1 MPDHDP
7 NCIFCKIA
15 RHEIPADVVYE
26 DAAMIAFRD
35 LNPQAPVH
43 ILVIPVRHLAS
54 LNEAS
59 AEPALL
65 GTLLATA
72 QRIAAQQGL
81 AERGYRIVNNIGA
94 DGGQSVGHLHFHL
107 LGGRSLG
114 WPPG

>member
-7 NCIFCKIA
+7 NCIFCTIA
-15 RHEIPADVVYE
+15 RHEIPANIVYE
-26 DAAMIAFRD
+26 DDETIAFRD

-43 ILVIPVRHLAS
+43 ILIIPVRHLAS

-65 GTLLATA
+65 GKLLVAA
-72 QRIAAQQGL
+72 QRIAAEHGL
-81 AERGYRIVNNIGA
+81 AERGYRVVNNIGA